1 MYNNS
6 PINVSTRNNNA
17 VNYNNRILKIGDIVW
32 AEPNANPIGN
42 EEQKKRPYVLV
53 HDFNQG
59 RMWEIAPLA
68 PNNATRSGSNKCYHV
83 HTSASG
89 RDSVI
94 LVYQR
99 STVSVMRLGDRIGH
113 LKPEELNE
121 LYTKIIAS
129 YQKKDGE
136 AEPQN
141 SHFNL
146 MKDRETES
154 QNSYFDLMQD

>member
-6 PINVSTRNNNA
+6 PIHVSTKNNNA
-17 VNYNNRILKIGDIVW
+17 VNYSNRVLKIGDIVW
-32 AEPNANPIGN
+32 AEANANPIGN

-68 PNNATRSGSNKCYHV
+68 PNNATRSGSDKCYHV

-94 LVYQR
+94 LVHQR
-99 STVSVMRLGDRIGH
+99 STVSVMRLGDHIGH
-113 LKPEELNE
+113 LKTEELNE

-129 YQKKDGE
+129 YQ
-136 AEPQN
+136 
-141 SHFNL
+141 
-146 MKDRETES
+146 MKDRETEPQRS
-154 QNSYFDLMQD
+154 DFDLKEDRESEPQNN